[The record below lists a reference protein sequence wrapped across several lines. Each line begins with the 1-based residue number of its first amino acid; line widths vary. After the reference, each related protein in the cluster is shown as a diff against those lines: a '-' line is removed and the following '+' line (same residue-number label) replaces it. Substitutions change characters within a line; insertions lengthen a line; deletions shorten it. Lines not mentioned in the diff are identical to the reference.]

1 MKRGLLAL
9 SAATLLATACA
20 STPMSTPATSST
32 SSTSSPTTSTSP
44 STTTATTSTS
54 TATTASTTVSSESSL
69 PAQPAG
75 DLYQPP
81 SPLPPGAPG
90 QLIWA
95 RPVDT
100 ITFSPPQTV
109 WLMLYH
115 SRDERGNDV
124 AVSGFAI
131 VPTAPAPATG
141 RAVYAWA
148 HGTTGLGDQC
158 APSRSLRDNIP
169 PYAGE
174 LVGGNALVVATDYE
188 GLGTPGTHTYLAG
201 RPEGQAVL
209 DSIRAASSLPTA
221 GPLGDIVLAGQSQG
235 GGAALF
241 AAELAPAYA
250 PELHVRG
257 VLAVAPAAEL
267 SQITTAVQTSPFKG
281 LLLMA
286 AAGLHADDT
295 SFDPSTFLTPTANAD
310 LPQVANECVD
320 ATIAR
325 YANTPT
331 SDIIMAD
338 PAQVAAVATV
348 LDRNSPGHID
358 PGIPILL
365 VQGEADEQ
373 IPVAVS
379 AVLAAKYC
387 ALHAVVERRTYPGAT
402 HDGVLDDAHDDV
414 VAWLND
420 RYLANPAPST
430 C

>member
-1 MKRGLLAL
+1 MKRSLLAL
-9 SAATLLATACA
+9 SAVMALAGACA
-20 STPMSTPATSST
+20 STPTSAPATSAPATSSIAT
-32 SSTSSPTTSTSP
+32 SSIATTSSSTVTTSSPT
-44 STTTATTSTS
+44 
-54 TATTASTTVSSESSL
+54 SSF
-69 PAQPAG
+69 PVQPAG

-81 SPLPPGAPG
+81 NPLPPGAPG

-95 RPVDT
+95 QRVDT
-100 ITFSPPQTV
+100 ITFSPPQTL

-131 VPTAPAPATG
+131 VPTAPAPTSG

-158 APSRSLRDNIP
+158 APSRSLRANIP

-188 GLGTPGTHTYLAG
+188 GLGTPGAHTYLAG

-209 DSIRAASSLPTA
+209 DSIRAAGSLPAA
-221 GPLGDIVLAGQSQG
+221 GLLGDIVIAGQSQG

-241 AAELAPAYA
+241 AAELAPTYA

-267 SQITTAVQTSPFKG
+267 GQIATAVQTSPFRG

-286 AAGLHADDT
+286 AAGLHADDA
-295 SFDPSTFLTPTANAD
+295 SFDTSTFLTAAANAD
-310 LPQVANECVD
+310 LPQVADECVD

-325 YANTPT
+325 YANTPIA
-331 SDIIMAD
+331 DILTAD

-348 LDRNSPGHID
+348 LDRNSPGSTD

-373 IPVAVS
+373 IPVRVS

-402 HDGVLDDAHDDV
+402 HDSVIDTAHDDV
-414 VAWLND
+414 VAWLDD
-420 RYLANPAPST
+420 RYLGRPAPST